1 MDHNV
6 KLKEIDKGFGKKPF
20 HLVNG
25 SLVTTLRVEFPKY
38 DEKMTV
44 FLARKSGINKK
55 ILGKLSQEDRIQ
67 VCREIEQLYQELVE
81 SV

>member
-20 HLVNG
+20 HLVHG
-25 SLVTTLRVEFPKY
+25 SVVTTLRVEFPKH

-44 FLARKSGINKK
+44 FLAGKSGVNKK
-55 ILGKLSQEDRIQ
+55 ILGRLSQEDRSRI
-67 VCREIEQLYQELVE
+67 CREIGQIWHELVE